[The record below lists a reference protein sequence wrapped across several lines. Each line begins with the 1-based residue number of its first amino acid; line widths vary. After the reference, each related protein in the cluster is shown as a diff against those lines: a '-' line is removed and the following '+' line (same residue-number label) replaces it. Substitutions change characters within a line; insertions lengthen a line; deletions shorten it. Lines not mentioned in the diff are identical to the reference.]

1 VNFFVTINVFIRIN
15 SHRFA
20 VIGQSSCRSSAG
32 AVLILLGLL
41 ILNIPTA
48 THSLYAQIATAGD
61 PEIPGSNFSDGSGT
75 PNVTNPDLKADL
87 VFRGLEFPT
96 NMVLLG
102 HNDFLVLEKSK
113 GTVNRIVNGA
123 MLADPLLQVNVASE
137 VERGM
142 LGIAISNSI
151 NQTRVDGNNI
161 TSSRGPYVFLFYTEA
176 ISAQDD
182 TPIGNRVYRYELVD
196 NKLLNPK
203 LLLDLPAIPG
213 PRHNGGDITIGP
225 DNNLYVA
232 IGDVD
237 GHTTEA
243 QNLHE
248 GGRPDGT
255 GGILRITQDG
265 QPVQSIIGDLSP
277 GNKYFAYGIRN
288 SFGVDFDPITGNLWD
303 TENGAGSND
312 EINLIE
318 PGFNSGW
325 LRVQGK
331 APADFDYQQ
340 LVNFGGKGVYQD
352 PEFTWVDTVGPSKV
366 LFFDSDKLGEQYE
379 NDMLVADVHFGRIYN
394 FNLNENRTDLV
405 LEGPIADK
413 VAETD
418 AEVEQLIF
426 GSEFGAI
433 TDLEVGPDGYLY
445 VLSFGQGAIY
455 RIQPTSM

>member
-1 VNFFVTINVFIRIN
+1 M
-15 SHRFA
+15 
-20 VIGQSSCRSSAG
+20 IGQLSCRSSAG

-75 PNVTNPDLKADL
+75 PNVTNPNLKAEL

-96 NMVLLG
+96 NMALLG
-102 HNDFLVLEKSK
+102 HDDFLVLEKSK

-123 MLADPLLQVNVASE
+123 MLADPLLQVSVASE

-142 LGIAISNSI
+142 LGIASSNSI
-151 NQTRVDGNNI
+151 NHTRVDGNNI

-196 NKLLNPK
+196 NKLVNPK

-277 GNKYFAYGIRN
+277 SNKYFAYGIRN
-288 SFGVDFDPITGNLWD
+288 SFGIDFDSITGNLWD

-379 NDMLVADVHFGRIYN
+379 NDLLVADVHFGRIYN

-418 AEVEQLIF
+418 TEVEQLIF

-455 RIQPTSM
+455 RIQPNSI

>member
-1 VNFFVTINVFIRIN
+1 VNFFVKINVFIRIN
-15 SHRFA
+15 SNRLA
-20 VIGQSSCRSSAG
+20 VISQSSCRSSAG

-75 PNVTNPDLKADL
+75 PNVTNPNLKADL

-96 NMVLLG
+96 NMAMLG
-102 HNDFLVLEKSK
+102 DNDFLVLEKSK

-123 MLADPLLQVNVASE
+123 MSADPLLQVNVASE

-161 TSSRGPYVFLFYTEA
+161 TTSRGPYVFLFYTEA

-196 NKLLNPK
+196 NKLVNPK

-277 GNKYFAYGIRN
+277 SNKYFAYGIRN
-288 SFGVDFDPITGNLWD
+288 SFGIDFDSITGNLWD

-405 LEGPIADK
+405 LEGPIADQ

-455 RIQPTSM
+455 RIQPNSI

>member
-1 VNFFVTINVFIRIN
+1 M
-15 SHRFA
+15 
-20 VIGQSSCRSSAG
+20 IGQLSCRSSAG

-41 ILNIPTA
+41 ILNIPNA

-75 PNVTNPDLKADL
+75 PNVTNPNLKAEL

-96 NMVLLG
+96 NMALLG
-102 HNDFLVLEKSK
+102 HDDFLVLEKSK

-123 MLADPLLQVNVASE
+123 MLADPLLQVSVASE

-142 LGIAISNSI
+142 LGIASSNSI
-151 NQTRVDGNNI
+151 NHTRVDGNNI

-196 NKLLNPK
+196 NKLVNPK

-277 GNKYFAYGIRN
+277 SNKYFAYGIRN
-288 SFGVDFDPITGNLWD
+288 SFGIDFDSITGNLWD

-379 NDMLVADVHFGRIYN
+379 NDLLVADVHFGRIYN

-418 AEVEQLIF
+418 TEVEQLIF

-455 RIQPTSM
+455 RIQPNSI

>member
-1 VNFFVTINVFIRIN
+1 MK
-15 SHRFA
+15 
-20 VIGQSSCRSSAG
+20 GQLCSRSSAG
-32 AVLILLGLL
+32 AVLILLGLP

-61 PEIPGSNFSDGSGT
+61 AEIPGSNFSEGSGA
-75 PNVTNPDLKADL
+75 PNVTNPTLKADL

-96 NMVLLG
+96 NMALLG
-102 HNDFLVLEKSK
+102 PDDFLVLEKSK

-123 MLADPLLQVNVASE
+123 MLSDPLLQVNVASE

-142 LGIAISNSI
+142 LGIAISNATNQTSI
-151 NQTRVDGNNI
+151 NNNNF
-161 TSSRGPYVFLFYTEA
+161 TTSRGPYVFLFYTEA
-176 ISAQDD
+176 ISAQDER
-182 TPIGNRVYRYELVD
+182 PIGNRVYRYELVD
-196 NKLLNPK
+196 NRLINPK

-243 QNLHE
+243 QNLDD

-277 GNKYFAYGIRN
+277 SNKYFAYGIRN
-288 SFGVDFDPITGNLWD
+288 SFGIDFDSITGNLWD

-413 VAETD
+413 IAETD

-455 RIQPTSM
+455 RIHPNSM

>member
-1 VNFFVTINVFIRIN
+1 M
-15 SHRFA
+15 
-20 VIGQSSCRSSAG
+20 IGQLSCRSRAG

-41 ILNIPTA
+41 ISNIPTA

-61 PEIPGSNFSDGSGT
+61 LEIPGSNFSDGSGT
-75 PNVTNPDLKADL
+75 PNVTNPNLKADL

-96 NMVLLG
+96 NMALLG
-102 HNDFLVLEKSK
+102 HDDFLVLEKSK

-176 ISAQDD
+176 VSAQDD

-196 NKLLNPK
+196 NKLVNPK

-225 DNNLYVA
+225 DNNLYVV

-243 QNLHE
+243 QNLHG

-277 GNKYFAYGIRN
+277 SNKYFAYGIRN
-288 SFGVDFDPITGNLWD
+288 SFGIDFDPITGNLWD

-394 FNLNENRTDLV
+394 FNLNENRTALV

-455 RIQPTSM
+455 RIQPNSI

>member
-1 VNFFVTINVFIRIN
+1 M
-15 SHRFA
+15 
-20 VIGQSSCRSSAG
+20 IGQLSCRSRAG

-75 PNVTNPDLKADL
+75 PNVTNPNLKADL

-96 NMVLLG
+96 NMALLG
-102 HNDFLVLEKSK
+102 HDDFLVLEKSK

-196 NKLLNPK
+196 NKLVNPK

-277 GNKYFAYGIRN
+277 SNKYFAYGIRN
-288 SFGVDFDPITGNLWD
+288 SFGIDFDPITGNLWD

-455 RIQPTSM
+455 RIQPNSM

>member
-1 VNFFVTINVFIRIN
+1 
-15 SHRFA
+15 
-20 VIGQSSCRSSAG
+20 VIGQLSCRSRAG

-75 PNVTNPDLKADL
+75 PNVTNPNLKADL

-96 NMVLLG
+96 NMALLG
-102 HNDFLVLEKSK
+102 HDDFLVLEKSK

-196 NKLLNPK
+196 NKLVNPK

-277 GNKYFAYGIRN
+277 SNKYFAYGIRN
-288 SFGVDFDPITGNLWD
+288 SFGIDFDPITGNLWD

-455 RIQPTSM
+455 RIQPNSM

>member
-1 VNFFVTINVFIRIN
+1 M
-15 SHRFA
+15 
-20 VIGQSSCRSSAG
+20 IGQLSCRSSAG

-75 PNVTNPDLKADL
+75 PNVTNPNLKADL

-96 NMVLLG
+96 NMALLG
-102 HNDFLVLEKSK
+102 HDDFLVLEKSK

-196 NKLLNPK
+196 NKLVNPK

-277 GNKYFAYGIRN
+277 SNKYFAYGIRN
-288 SFGVDFDPITGNLWD
+288 SFGIDFDPITGNLWD

-455 RIQPTSM
+455 RIQPNSM

>member
-1 VNFFVTINVFIRIN
+1 MNFFVTINVFIRN
-15 SHRFA
+15 NHDRFA
-20 VIGQSSCRSSAG
+20 VIGQPGFRPTN
-32 AVLILLGLL
+32 VLILIGVL
-41 ILNIPTA
+41 ILNIPTV
-48 THSLYAQIATAGD
+48 THSLYAQIANAGD
-61 PEIPGSNFSDGSGT
+61 APQIPGSLFSEGEGA
-75 PNVTNPDLKADL
+75 PNMTDPTLKADL
-87 VFRGLEFPT
+87 IYKGLEFPT
-96 NMVLLG
+96 NMALLG
-102 HNDFLVLEKSK
+102 PDDFLVLEKSK

-123 MLADPLLQVNVASE
+123 LSAEPLLQVNVASE

-142 LGIAISNSI
+142 LGIAISNAS
-151 NQTRVDGNNI
+151 NQTGIDYNNVT
-161 TSSRGPYVFLFYTEA
+161 TSHGPYVFLYYTEA
-176 ISAQDD
+176 VSPQDD

-196 NKLLNPK
+196 NKLTNPK

-213 PRHNGGDITIGP
+213 PRHNGGSIAIGP

-243 QNLHE
+243 ENVHE

-265 QPVQSIIGDLSP
+265 KPVQGIIGDQSP
-277 GNKYFAYGIRN
+277 SNKYFGYGIRN
-288 SFGVDFDPITGNLWD
+288 SFGFDFDPLSGNLWD
-303 TENGAGSND
+303 SDNGPGSND
-312 EINLIE
+312 EINLVE
-318 PGFNSGW
+318 PGFNGGW
-325 LRVQGK
+325 LEIQGK
-331 APADFDYQQ
+331 APAGFDAQQ
-340 LVNFGGKGVYQD
+340 LVNFGGKGVYRD
-352 PEFTWVDTVGPSKV
+352 PEFTWVDTVGPTKV

-394 FNLNENRTDLV
+394 FDLYENRTGLV
-405 LEGPIADK
+405 LDGPIADK

-418 AEVEQLIF
+418 EEVNGLIF

-455 RIQPTSM
+455 RVHPNLG

>member
-1 VNFFVTINVFIRIN
+1 MNFFVTINVFIRIN
-15 SHRFA
+15 SDRLA

-32 AVLILLGLL
+32 AVLILLGIL

-48 THSLYAQIATAGD
+48 AHSLYAQIATAGD
-61 PEIPGSNFSDGSGT
+61 PEIPGSNFSGGSGA
-75 PNVTNPDLKADL
+75 PNVTNPTLKADL
-87 VFRGLEFPT
+87 IFRGLEFPT
-96 NMVLLG
+96 NMALLG
-102 HNDFLVLEKSK
+102 PDDFLVLEKSK

-123 MLADPLLQVNVASE
+123 MLDDPLLQVNVASE

-142 LGIAISNSI
+142 LGIAISNAT
-151 NQTRVDGNNI
+151 NQTSVDNSNFT
-161 TSSRGPYVFLFYTEA
+161 TSPGPYVFLYYTEA
-176 ISAQDD
+176 VSSQDNA
-182 TPIGNRVYRYELVD
+182 PIGNRVYRYELVD
-196 NKLLNPK
+196 NKLVNPI

-213 PRHNGGDITIGP
+213 PRHNGGAITIGP

-243 QNLHE
+243 QNVYD
-248 GGRPDGT
+248 GGKPDGT

-265 QPVQSIIGDLSP
+265 QPVQSIIGDQSP
-277 GNKYFAYGIRN
+277 SSKYFAYGIRN
-288 SFGVDFDPITGNLWD
+288 SFGINFDPLTGNLWD
-303 TENGAGSND
+303 TENGPGSND

-325 LRVQGK
+325 LQIQGK
-331 APADFDYQQ
+331 APADFDYEQ
-340 LVNFGGKGVYQD
+340 LANFGGKGVYQD
-352 PEFTWVDTVGPSKV
+352 PEFTWVDTVGPSEV

-394 FNLNENRTDLV
+394 FNLNENRTDLL

-418 AEVEQLIF
+418 AEVAQLIF

-433 TDLEVGPDGYLY
+433 TDLELGQDGYLY

-455 RIQPTSM
+455 KIHPNSM

>member
-1 VNFFVTINVFIRIN
+1 M
-15 SHRFA
+15 
-20 VIGQSSCRSSAG
+20 IGQLSCRSSAG

-75 PNVTNPDLKADL
+75 PNVTNPNLKADL

-96 NMVLLG
+96 NMALLG
-102 HNDFLVLEKSK
+102 HDDFLVLEKSK

-123 MLADPLLQVNVASE
+123 MSADPLLQVNVASE

-196 NKLLNPK
+196 NKLVNPK

-277 GNKYFAYGIRN
+277 SNKYFAYGIRN
-288 SFGVDFDPITGNLWD
+288 SFGIDFDPITGNLWD

-455 RIQPTSM
+455 RIQPNSM

>member
-1 VNFFVTINVFIRIN
+1 
-15 SHRFA
+15 
-20 VIGQSSCRSSAG
+20 VIGQLSCRSSAG

-75 PNVTNPDLKADL
+75 PNVTNPNLKADL

-96 NMVLLG
+96 NMALLG
-102 HNDFLVLEKSK
+102 HDDFLVLEKSK

-123 MLADPLLQVNVASE
+123 MSADPLLQVNVASE

-196 NKLLNPK
+196 NKLVNPK

-277 GNKYFAYGIRN
+277 SNKYFAYGIRN
-288 SFGVDFDPITGNLWD
+288 SFGIDFDPITGNLWD

-455 RIQPTSM
+455 RIQPNSM

>member
-1 VNFFVTINVFIRIN
+1 M
-15 SHRFA
+15 
-20 VIGQSSCRSSAG
+20 IGQSSCRSSAG
-32 AVLILLGLL
+32 AVLILLGFL

-61 PEIPGSNFSDGSGT
+61 LEIPGSNFSDGSGT
-75 PNVTNPDLKADL
+75 PNVTNPNLEADL

-96 NMVLLG
+96 NMALLG
-102 HNDFLVLEKSK
+102 PDDFLVLEKSK

-123 MLADPLLQVNVASE
+123 MLAEPLLQVNVASE

-196 NKLLNPK
+196 NKLVNPK

-265 QPVQSIIGDLSP
+265 QPIQSIIGDLSP
-277 GNKYFAYGIRN
+277 SNKYFAYGIRN
-288 SFGVDFDPITGNLWD
+288 SFGIDFDSITGNLWD

-455 RIQPTSM
+455 RIQPNTM

>member
-1 VNFFVTINVFIRIN
+1 
-15 SHRFA
+15 
-20 VIGQSSCRSSAG
+20 VIGQLSCRSSAG

-61 PEIPGSNFSDGSGT
+61 LEIPGSNFSDGSGT
-75 PNVTNPDLKADL
+75 PNVTNPNLKADL

-96 NMVLLG
+96 NMALLG
-102 HNDFLVLEKSK
+102 HDDFLVLEKSK

-196 NKLLNPK
+196 NKLVNPK

-277 GNKYFAYGIRN
+277 SNKYFAYGIRN
-288 SFGVDFDPITGNLWD
+288 SFGIDFDSITGNLWD

-352 PEFTWVDTVGPSKV
+352 PKFTWVDTVGPSKV

-455 RIQPTSM
+455 RIQPNSM

>member
-1 VNFFVTINVFIRIN
+1 MKGLLC
-15 SHRFA
+15 S
-20 VIGQSSCRSSAG
+20 RSSAG
-32 AVLILLGLL
+32 AVLILLGLP

-61 PEIPGSNFSDGSGT
+61 AEIPGSNFSEGSGA
-75 PNVTNPDLKADL
+75 PNVTNPTLKADL

-96 NMVLLG
+96 NMALLG
-102 HNDFLVLEKSK
+102 PDDFLVLEKSK

-123 MLADPLLQVNVASE
+123 MLSDPLLQVNVASE

-142 LGIAISNSI
+142 LGIAISNAT
-151 NQTRVDGNNI
+151 NQTSIYNNNF
-161 TSSRGPYVFLFYTEA
+161 TTSRGPYVFLFYTEA

-196 NKLLNPK
+196 NRLINPK

-243 QNLHE
+243 QNLDD

-277 GNKYFAYGIRN
+277 SNKYFAYGIRN
-288 SFGVDFDPITGNLWD
+288 SFGIDFDSITGNLWD

-413 VAETD
+413 IAETD

-455 RIQPTSM
+455 RIHPNSM

>member
-1 VNFFVTINVFIRIN
+1 MKGLLC
-15 SHRFA
+15 S
-20 VIGQSSCRSSAG
+20 RSSAG
-32 AVLILLGLL
+32 AVLILLGLP

-61 PEIPGSNFSDGSGT
+61 AEIPGSNFSEGSGA
-75 PNVTNPDLKADL
+75 PNVTNPTLKADL

-96 NMVLLG
+96 NMALLG
-102 HNDFLVLEKSK
+102 PDDFLVLEKSK

-123 MLADPLLQVNVASE
+123 MLSDPLLQVNVASE

-142 LGIAISNSI
+142 LGIAISNATNQTSI
-151 NQTRVDGNNI
+151 NNNNF
-161 TSSRGPYVFLFYTEA
+161 TTSRGPYVFLFYTEA

-196 NKLLNPK
+196 NRLINPK

-243 QNLHE
+243 QNLDD

-277 GNKYFAYGIRN
+277 SNKYFAYGIRN
-288 SFGVDFDPITGNLWD
+288 SFGIDFDSITGNLWD

-455 RIQPTSM
+455 RIHPNSM

>member
-1 VNFFVTINVFIRIN
+1 
-15 SHRFA
+15 
-20 VIGQSSCRSSAG
+20 VIGYLSRRSSAG

-61 PEIPGSNFSDGSGT
+61 AEIPGSNFSGGSGA
-75 PNVTNPDLKADL
+75 PNVTNPNLKADL

-96 NMVLLG
+96 NMALLG
-102 HNDFLVLEKSK
+102 PDDFLVLEKSK
-113 GTVNRIVNGA
+113 GTVIRIVNGA
-123 MLADPLLQVNVASE
+123 TLADPLLQVNVASE

-142 LGIAISNSI
+142 LGIAISNFT
-151 NQTRVDGNNI
+151 NQTSIDNNNI
-161 TSSRGPYVFLFYTEA
+161 TTSSGAYVFLYYTEA
-176 ISAQDD
+176 VSVQDD
-182 TPIGNRVYRYELVD
+182 TPIGNRVYRYELAD
-196 NKLLNPK
+196 NKLVNPK

-243 QNLHE
+243 QNLHD

-255 GGILRITQDG
+255 GGILRITQNG

-277 GNKYFAYGIRN
+277 SNKYFAYGIRN
-288 SFGVDFDPITGNLWD
+288 SFGIGFDPITGNLWD

-340 LVNFGGKGVYQD
+340 LVNYGGKGVYQD
-352 PEFTWVDTVGPSKV
+352 PEFTWVDTVGPSKI
-366 LFFDSDKLGEQYE
+366 LFFDSDKLGDQYE

-418 AEVEQLIF
+418 AEVEELIF

-433 TDLEVGPDGYLY
+433 TDLEIGPDGYLY

-455 RIQPTSM
+455 RIHPISM

>member
-1 VNFFVTINVFIRIN
+1 M
-15 SHRFA
+15 
-20 VIGQSSCRSSAG
+20 IGQLSCRLNAG

-75 PNVTNPDLKADL
+75 PNVTNPNLKADL

-96 NMVLLG
+96 NMALLG
-102 HNDFLVLEKSK
+102 HDDFLVLEKSK

-151 NQTRVDGNNI
+151 NQTMVDGNNI

-196 NKLLNPK
+196 NKLVNPK

-265 QPVQSIIGDLSP
+265 QPVQSIIGDPSP
-277 GNKYFAYGIRN
+277 SNKYFAYGIRN
-288 SFGVDFDPITGNLWD
+288 SFGIDFDSITGNLWD
-303 TENGAGSND
+303 SENGAGSND

-331 APADFDYQQ
+331 APADFDYEQ

-379 NDMLVADVHFGRIYN
+379 NDLLVADVHFGRIYN
-394 FNLNENRTDLV
+394 FDLNENRTDLV

-418 AEVEQLIF
+418 AEVEHLIF

-455 RIQPTSM
+455 RIQPNSM

>member
-1 VNFFVTINVFIRIN
+1 MK
-15 SHRFA
+15 
-20 VIGQSSCRSSAG
+20 GQLCSRSSAG
-32 AVLILLGLL
+32 AVLILLGLP

-61 PEIPGSNFSDGSGT
+61 AEIPGSNFSEGSGA
-75 PNVTNPDLKADL
+75 PNVTNPTLKADL

-96 NMVLLG
+96 NMALLG
-102 HNDFLVLEKSK
+102 PDDFLVLEKSK

-123 MLADPLLQVNVASE
+123 MLSDPLLQVNVASE

-142 LGIAISNSI
+142 LGIAISNATNQTSI
-151 NQTRVDGNNI
+151 NNNNF
-161 TSSRGPYVFLFYTEA
+161 TTSRGPYVFLFYTEA
-176 ISAQDD
+176 ISAQDE

-196 NKLLNPK
+196 NRLINPK

-243 QNLHE
+243 QNLDD

-277 GNKYFAYGIRN
+277 SNKYFAYGIRN
-288 SFGVDFDPITGNLWD
+288 SFGIDFDSITGNLWD

-331 APADFDYQQ
+331 TPADFDYQQ

-455 RIQPTSM
+455 RIHPNSM

>member
-1 VNFFVTINVFIRIN
+1 M
-15 SHRFA
+15 
-20 VIGQSSCRSSAG
+20 IGQLSCRSNAG

-61 PEIPGSNFSDGSGT
+61 LEIPGSNFSDGSGT
-75 PNVTNPDLKADL
+75 PNVTNPNLKADL

-96 NMVLLG
+96 NMALLG
-102 HNDFLVLEKSK
+102 HDDFLVLEKSK

-196 NKLLNPK
+196 NKLVNPK

-277 GNKYFAYGIRN
+277 SNKYFAYGIRN
-288 SFGVDFDPITGNLWD
+288 SFGIDFDSITGNLWD

-418 AEVEQLIF
+418 AEVAQLIF

-455 RIQPTSM
+455 RIQPNSI

>member
-1 VNFFVTINVFIRIN
+1 
-15 SHRFA
+15 
-20 VIGQSSCRSSAG
+20 VIGQLSCRSRAG

-75 PNVTNPDLKADL
+75 PNVTNPNLKADL

-96 NMVLLG
+96 NMALLG
-102 HNDFLVLEKSK
+102 QDDFLVLEKSK

-123 MLADPLLQVNVASE
+123 MSADPLLQVNVASE

-142 LGIAISNSI
+142 LGIAISNST

-161 TSSRGPYVFLFYTEA
+161 TSSPVPYVFLFYTEA

-182 TPIGNRVYRYELVD
+182 TPIGNRIYRYELVD
-196 NKLLNPK
+196 NKLVNPK

-277 GNKYFAYGIRN
+277 SNKYFAYGIRN
-288 SFGVDFDPITGNLWD
+288 SFGIDFDSITGNLWD

-455 RIQPTSM
+455 RIQPNSM

>member
-1 VNFFVTINVFIRIN
+1 MK
-15 SHRFA
+15 
-20 VIGQSSCRSSAG
+20 GQLSCRSSAG

-61 PEIPGSNFSDGSGT
+61 LEIPGSNFSDGSGT
-75 PNVTNPDLKADL
+75 PNVTNPNLKADL

-96 NMVLLG
+96 NMALLG
-102 HNDFLVLEKSK
+102 HDDFLVLEKSK

-196 NKLLNPK
+196 NKLVNPK

-277 GNKYFAYGIRN
+277 SNKYFAYGIRN
-288 SFGVDFDPITGNLWD
+288 SFGIDFDPITGNLWD

-455 RIQPTSM
+455 RIQPNSM

>member
-1 VNFFVTINVFIRIN
+1 MK
-15 SHRFA
+15 
-20 VIGQSSCRSSAG
+20 GQLCSRSSAG
-32 AVLILLGLL
+32 AVLILLGLP

-61 PEIPGSNFSDGSGT
+61 AEIPGSNFSEGSGA
-75 PNVTNPDLKADL
+75 PNVTNPTLKADL

-96 NMVLLG
+96 NMALLG
-102 HNDFLVLEKSK
+102 PDDFLVLEKSK

-123 MLADPLLQVNVASE
+123 MLSDPLLQVNVASE

-142 LGIAISNSI
+142 LGIAISNATNQTSI
-151 NQTRVDGNNI
+151 NNNNF
-161 TSSRGPYVFLFYTEA
+161 TTSRGPYVFLFYTEA
-176 ISAQDD
+176 ISAQDE

-196 NKLLNPK
+196 NRLINPK

-243 QNLHE
+243 QNLDD

-277 GNKYFAYGIRN
+277 SNKYFAYGIRN
-288 SFGVDFDPITGNLWD
+288 SFGIDFDSITGNLWD

-331 APADFDYQQ
+331 TPADFDYQQ

-394 FNLNENRTDLV
+394 FNLNENRTNLV

-455 RIQPTSM
+455 RIHPNSM

>member
-1 VNFFVTINVFIRIN
+1 
-15 SHRFA
+15 
-20 VIGQSSCRSSAG
+20 VIGQLSCRSSAG

-41 ILNIPTA
+41 ILNIPTT

-61 PEIPGSNFSDGSGT
+61 LEIPGSNFSDGSGT
-75 PNVTNPDLKADL
+75 PNVTNPNLKADL

-96 NMVLLG
+96 NMALLG
-102 HNDFLVLEKSK
+102 HDDFLVLEKSK

-151 NQTRVDGNNI
+151 NQTREGGNNI

-196 NKLLNPK
+196 NKLVNPK

-277 GNKYFAYGIRN
+277 SNKYFAYGIRN
-288 SFGVDFDPITGNLWD
+288 SFGIDFDSITGNLWD

-312 EINLIE
+312 EINLIA

-455 RIQPTSM
+455 RIQPNSM

>member
-1 VNFFVTINVFIRIN
+1 
-15 SHRFA
+15 
-20 VIGQSSCRSSAG
+20 VIGQLSCRSSAG

-61 PEIPGSNFSDGSGT
+61 LEIPGSNFSDGSGT
-75 PNVTNPDLKADL
+75 PNVTNPNLKADL

-96 NMVLLG
+96 NMALLG
-102 HNDFLVLEKSK
+102 HDDFLVLEKSN

-151 NQTRVDGNNI
+151 NQTREDGNNI

-196 NKLLNPK
+196 NKLVNPK

-277 GNKYFAYGIRN
+277 SNKYFAYGIRN
-288 SFGVDFDPITGNLWD
+288 SFGIDFDSITGNLWD

-312 EINLIE
+312 EINRIE

-340 LVNFGGKGVYQD
+340 LVNFSGKGVYQD

-455 RIQPTSM
+455 RIQPNSM